1 MRKNTSRTIRIIS
14 RVGISGQTVASI
26 STCDSCCDCVTVSL
40 LRIRSLVR
48 HVTDSSPRSGV
59 RDLMSQRTSVCLQAL
74 TFPSIKLNFARIFL
88 KTRLVPLARLCKSLH
103 TLTGFVSAETRMRL
117 HSNAFLNLSFLAS
130 QLQSQFYNSAQLDLS
145 RG

>member
-1 MRKNTSRTIRIIS
+1 MSWSTLYLLNNVIPSLENQGLNVKAINRNKIGDRYNHTACMRKNTSRTIRIIS

-74 TFPSIKLNFARIFL
+74 TFPSIKLNFARIF
-88 KTRLVPLARLCKSLH
+88 
-103 TLTGFVSAETRMRL
+103 
-117 HSNAFLNLSFLAS
+117 
-130 QLQSQFYNSAQLDLS
+130 
-145 RG
+145 